1 MEYLDYI
8 ETILDR
14 KDILSSNFNQ
24 KFCSDWTHI
33 YKFKPLAVAFP
44 RNTEQAGL
52 LDQLM
57 HELNFKLNAVIM
69 LDVDKELLLNRIDPS
84 PTRKRSLSFKLKL
97 LLSLDFL
104 KVKSIIS

>member
-44 RNTEQAGL
+44 RNTEQVSNLVKASKKFNIPIVPMSGNTGL
-52 LDQLM
+52 VGGTFAENSL
-57 HELNFKLNAVIM
+57 IIS
-69 LDVDKELLLNRIDPS
+69 LL
-84 PTRKRSLSFKLKL
+84 KLKY
-97 LLSLDFL
+97 F
-104 KVKSIIS
+104 IF

>member
-44 RNTEQAGL
+44 RNT
-52 LDQLM
+52 
-57 HELNFKLNAVIM
+57 
-69 LDVDKELLLNRIDPS
+69 
-84 PTRKRSLSFKLKL
+84 
-97 LLSLDFL
+97 
-104 KVKSIIS
+104 